1 MSANHPSVPDAQELY
16 VYSREDYGRILG
28 DAFVDIREIVPDDE
42 TAADVVDIVYER
54 LTDDFYGATDE

>member
-1 MSANHPSVPDAQELY
+1 MSANHPSVPDADELY

-28 DAFVDIREIVPDDE
+28 DAFVDIREVVRDDE

-54 LTDDFYGATDE
+54 LTDDFYGQNDE

>member
-28 DAFVDIREIVPDDE
+28 DAFVDIREV
-42 TAADVVDIVYER
+42 
-54 LTDDFYGATDE
+54 GARR

>member
-1 MSANHPSVPDAQELY
+1 VPDADELY

-28 DAFVDIREIVPDDE
+28 DAFVDIREVVRDDE

-54 LTDDFYGATDE
+54 LTDDFYGQNDE